1 MTKPEKERI
10 IELENK
16 FSENADKMKKIIAEY
31 QKLET
36 ENNKIKQ
43 ELTNLK
49 NEKDNKEK
57 ENDQALTAAENAA
70 DEFEAQILIM
80 EQLLKIK

>member
-1 MTKPEKERI
+1 MTKTEKERI
-10 IELENK
+10 QELENK
-16 FSENADKMKKIIAEY
+16 FDENADKMKKIIAEY

-43 ELTNLK
+43 ELDNLK
-49 NEKDNKEK
+49 KENADK
-57 ENDQALTAAENAA
+57 TQENDQALTAAENAA

-80 EQLLKIK
+80 EKLL

>member
-1 MTKPEKERI
+1 MTKTEKERI
-10 IELENK
+10 QELESK
-16 FSENADKMKKIIAEY
+16 FDENADKMKKIITEY
-31 QKLET
+31 QKLEA

-43 ELTNLK
+43 ELDNLK
-49 NEKDNKEK
+49 KASTDKAQ

-80 EQLLKIK
+80 EKLLKIK